1 MNIAPMIRMR
11 RRSVQ
16 NSLRP
21 PVFPSRLGSVRG
33 AALLIAA
40 GLALFGCVTKQYVGN
55 SPTVEGTVQVCSSC
69 HGFEGRSENPRFPI
83 LAAQQHDYLVAQLK
97 SFRDKTR
104 ADPHAHT
111 YMWGMA
117 AKLSDATIDGVA
129 TFYSKQAPAP
139 GREQDPALVAGGA
152 AIFKSGIAAREVP
165 ACSACHGD
173 TGLGNSTIPRLAG
186 QHQTYIIDQLQA
198 FQINSRNNELM
209 HANAKNLS
217 AQEIRELAAY
227 VATL

>member
-1 MNIAPMIRMR
+1 VHHICRPVSRSPLHIART
-11 RRSVQ
+11 
-16 NSLRP
+16 
-21 PVFPSRLGSVRG
+21 
-33 AALLIAA
+33 AALLVAA
-40 GLALFGCVTKQYVGN
+40 GLVLSGCITKQIVGN
-55 SPTVEGTVQVCSSC
+55 DSTVQGTVQVCSSC
-69 HGFEGRSENPRFPI
+69 HGLEGRSENPTFPI
-83 LAAQQHDYLVAQLK
+83 LAAQQKDYLVVQLK
-97 SFRDKTR
+97 AFRDKTR

-129 TFYSKQAPAP
+129 TYYSSQAPAT

-152 AIFKSGIAAREVP
+152 AIYKSGISARDVP

-173 TGLGNSTIPRLAG
+173 TALGNSAIPRLAS
-186 QHQTYIIDQLQA
+186 QHQTYIVDQLQA
-198 FQINSRNNELM
+198 FQTNSRANEMM

-227 VATL
+227 LATL

>member
-1 MNIAPMIRMR
+1 MQQIRRPLSRSPLDIACT
-11 RRSVQ
+11 
-16 NSLRP
+16 
-21 PVFPSRLGSVRG
+21 
-33 AALLIAA
+33 AALLVAA
-40 GLALFGCVTKQYVGN
+40 GLALCGCITKQIVGN
-55 SPTVEGTVQVCSSC
+55 DATVQGTVQVCSSC
-69 HGFEGRSENPRFPI
+69 HGLEGRSENPTFPI

-97 SFRDKTR
+97 AFRDKTR

-117 AKLSDATIDGVA
+117 AKLSDATIEGVA
-129 TFYSKQAPAP
+129 TFFAAQAPPA

-152 AIFKSGIAAREVP
+152 AIFKSGITARDVP

-173 TGLGNSTIPRLAG
+173 TALGSGAIPRLAS
-186 QHQTYIIDQLQA
+186 QHQSYIVDQLQA
-198 FQINSRNNELM
+198 FQTNSRTNEMM

-227 VATL
+227 LATL

>member
-1 MNIAPMIRMR
+1 MR
-11 RRSVQ
+11 RASVQ
-16 NSLRP
+16 QIYRP
-21 PVFPSRLGSVRG
+21 ASRSPLDIARVA
-33 AALLIAA
+33 AALAAA
-40 GLALFGCVTKQYVGN
+40 GLVRSGCITKQIVGN
-55 SPTVEGTVQVCSSC
+55 DPTVQGTVQVCSSC
-69 HGFEGRSENPRFPI
+69 HGLEGRSENPTFPI

-97 SFRDKTR
+97 AFRDKTR

-117 AKLSDATIDGVA
+117 AKLSDSTIDGVA
-129 TFYSKQAPAP
+129 TFFAAQAPAP

-152 AIFKSGIAAREVP
+152 AIYKSGITAREVP

-173 TGLGNSTIPRLAG
+173 TAVGNSTIPRLAG
-186 QHQTYIIDQLQA
+186 QHQIYIVDQLQA
-198 FQINSRNNELM
+198 FQTNSRANEMM

-227 VATL
+227 L

>member
-1 MNIAPMIRMR
+1 LDIART
-11 RRSVQ
+11 
-16 NSLRP
+16 
-21 PVFPSRLGSVRG
+21 
-33 AALLIAA
+33 AAVLVAA
-40 GLALFGCVTKQYVGN
+40 GLSLSGCITKQIVGN
-55 SPTVEGTVQVCSSC
+55 DPTVQGTVQVCSSC
-69 HGFEGRSENPRFPI
+69 HGLEGRSENPTFPI

-97 SFRDKTR
+97 AFRDKTR

-117 AKLSDATIDGVA
+117 AKLSDSTIDGVA
-129 TFYSKQAPAP
+129 TFFAAQAPAQ

-152 AIFKSGIAAREVP
+152 AIYKSGITAREVP

-173 TGLGNSTIPRLAG
+173 TALGNGPIPRLAS
-186 QHQTYIIDQLQA
+186 QHQTYIVDQLQA
-198 FQINSRNNELM
+198 FQTNSRANEMM

-227 VATL
+227 LATL